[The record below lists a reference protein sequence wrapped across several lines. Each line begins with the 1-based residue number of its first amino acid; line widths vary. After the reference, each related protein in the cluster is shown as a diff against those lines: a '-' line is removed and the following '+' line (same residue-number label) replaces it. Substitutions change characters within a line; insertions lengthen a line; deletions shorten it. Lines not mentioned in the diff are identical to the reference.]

1 MAGPMSQR
9 IRTMEQGDLRQ
20 VLAWRNS
27 PSVRRFM
34 YTQHEISLAEHTH
47 WFEQASKDRKRHLL
61 IFETEERAQGFISL
75 HEVSVGG
82 IADWGF
88 YTAPDALKG
97 TGRQLGACALTY
109 AFAQLGLHKVCGQAL
124 AFNERSIQFHLRL
137 GFRQEG
143 VLREQH
149 FDGEKYHSVTCFG
162 LLANEWQVTKEI
174 VNE

>member
-1 MAGPMSQR
+1 MAQR
-9 IRTMEQGDLRQ
+9 IRVMEQDDLQQ

-34 YTQHEISLAEHTH
+34 YTQHKISLAEHTH
-47 WFEQASKDRKRHLL
+47 WFERASLDCKRHLL
-61 IFETEERAQGFISL
+61 IFEQEERAQGFISF
-75 HEVSVGG
+75 HEVSAGG

-88 YTAPDALKG
+88 YTAPDAPKG
-97 TGRQLGACALTY
+97 TGKQLGISALMH
-109 AFAQLGLHKVCGQAL
+109 AFARLGLHKICGQAL

-143 VLREQH
+143 ILREQY

-162 LLANEWQVTKEI
+162 LLANEWQVTTER
-174 VNE
+174 